1 MRTRT
6 IVTTLVVGAL
16 IAAPVI
22 ASAQQS
28 GKRNGAEAQQ
38 RAQVE
43 RVQRDLDRD
52 RFQDRDRDRI
62 TEPDQDRDRIQDRT
76 HAPDE
81 AKQAE
86 ERIYGHELMT
96 DAERLA
102 YQERLRNASTVQ
114 EREQVMAQHRDE
126 IQVRARN
133 RNIQIDEAGNPVR
146 ED

>member
-1 MRTRT
+1 
-6 IVTTLVVGAL
+6 VATLLCSAL
-16 IAAPVI
+16 VAAPAI

-28 GKRNGAEAQQ
+28 GNRNGAEAQQ

-43 RVQRDLDRD
+43 RSQRDLDRD
-52 RFQDRDRDRI
+52 RLRDRDRI
-62 TEPDQDRDRIQDRT
+62 TDPAQDRDRIQDRT

-86 ERIYGHELMT
+86 ERVYGHELMT

-102 YQERLRNASTVQ
+102 YQERLKNAATAE
-114 EREQVMAQHRDE
+114 EREQVMAQHREE

-133 RNIQIDEAGNPVR
+133 RNIQIDDKGNPVR

>member
-62 TEPDQDRDRIQDRT
+62 QDRT

-114 EREQVMAQHRDE
+114 EREQVMAQHREE

-133 RNIQIDEAGNPVR
+133 RNIRIDEAGNPVR

>member
-1 MRTRT
+1 
-6 IVTTLVVGAL
+6 VVGAL

-43 RVQRDLDRD
+43 RVQRDLDQD
-52 RFQDRDRDRI
+52 RFQDRDRDRV
-62 TEPDQDRDRIQDRT
+62 TEPDQDRDRDRIQDRT

-86 ERIYGHELMT
+86 ERVYGHELMT

-102 YQERLRNASTVQ
+102 YQERLRNASTAQ
-114 EREQVMAQHRDE
+114 EREQVMAQHREE
-126 IQVRARN
+126 IEVRAGN
-133 RNIQIDEAGNPVR
+133 RNIELDEAGNPVP